1 MRPIE
6 WLDQLTERPDGY
18 RSLLNDAGDLL
29 VAAWRLARARCQ
41 VLSTSTSVPTGLEVK
56 AAARELSERLGLGVT
71 LPSSRALA
79 LECEA
84 HGLMVI

>member
-6 WLDQLTERPDGY
+6 WLDELAERPEGY
-18 RSLLNDAGDLL
+18 RSLVNEAGDLA

-41 VLSTSTSVPTGLEVK
+41 VFATSSEVPTGMEVK
-56 AAARELSERLGLGVT
+56 AAARELSERLGLSVR
-71 LPSSRALA
+71 LPSSRVLA

-84 HGLMVI
+84 HGLLVI